1 MEELLR
7 ASEVAK
13 VMADQTVDQIVVSA
27 AAALSLSNDK
37 IRGPLATA
45 LSTALHAAPCNI
57 YRFYTP
63 DDLHPSLGVLSDAD
77 LLDAYNL
84 ADFLMIPQLGPA
96 LAVTAA
102 QREFRKQWSVLPL
115 TPGQR
120 ESVAQIEVRRSQ
132 LSHAQKRVIF
142 AHCAAAT
149 GKDIGHNC
157 GAVRSGCIG
166 GCERANYAAG
176 ELRAR
181 ELNAEFYTPWRASA
195 DPAAGARCGPL
206 WPRARR
212 STGC

>member
-1 MEELLR
+1 
-7 ASEVAK
+7 
-13 VMADQTVDQIVVSA
+13 MADQTVDQIVVSA

-102 QREFRKQWSVLPL
+102 QREFRKWWSVLPL
-115 TPGQR
+115 TLGQR
-120 ESVAQIEVRRSQ
+120 ASVAQIEVQYAIHRS
-132 LSHAQKRVIF
+132 LLLGRGCYF
-142 AHCAAAT
+142 PTLC
-149 GKDIGHNC
+149 
-157 GAVRSGCIG
+157 SG
-166 GCERANYAAG
+166 NWKTY
-176 ELRAR
+176 
-181 ELNAEFYTPWRASA
+181 
-195 DPAAGARCGPL
+195 
-206 WPRARR
+206 
-212 STGC
+212 